1 MKNALLII
9 IATLFVVFSYAQ
21 NDPYQNAMSNALTKM
36 EQSKSITDFQNVAN
50 AFNRIAQVATAD
62 WLPQYY
68 VAYTNM
74 TAAWLSLEKEAY
86 DDYDKYISAAQ
97 NAIETAKD
105 ISANE
110 PEVYVLEAYIFQ
122 AKIMRNPMI
131 NGARY
136 SSTIETLLNQAKELD
151 PENPRAYYLMGQQ
164 LLNMPAF
171 FGGGK
176 DKALPEFE
184 AAAKKFDSFSLA
196 SDIHPNWGAK
206 ANTSILSRLKG

>member
-1 MKNALLII
+1 MKKVLLII
-9 IATLFVVFSYAQ
+9 IATLFVVITYAQ
-21 NDPYQNAMSNALTKM
+21 NDQYQNAMSSALAKM
-36 EQSKSITDFQNVAN
+36 EQSKSVADFQTAAN
-50 AFNRIAQVATAD
+50 SFNRIAQVATSE
-62 WLPQYY
+62 WLPYYY
-68 VAYTNM
+68 VAYSNM

-86 DDYDKYISAAQ
+86 DDYDQYIKAAQ
-97 NAIETAKD
+97 KAIETAKEASND
-105 ISANE
+105 E
-110 PEVYVLEAYIFQ
+110 PEVYIMEAYIFQ

-136 SSTIETLLNQAKELD
+136 ASTIETLLNQAKVLD

-184 AAAKKFDSFSLA
+184 SAAKKFDKYALVST
-196 SDIHPNWGAK
+196 IHPNWGAK
-206 ANTSILSRLKG
+206 ANASILSRIKG